1 MRALNVFLSIFV
13 SLLLAGLVFEVGL
26 RLLGMGPQ
34 PTINRFDPELGWVKT
49 PGAKAERETREFDV
63 HYTINSLGLRDDEM
77 SSPKKPDGTYRV
89 LMLGDSFV
97 LGYTVDR
104 QDLFVDQLE
113 KWWQSEGRKVDV
125 INSGTEGYSTD
136 QEVRWLDLHGKEY
149 QPDLVLIFPYDNDLY
164 WNSQYSYARF
174 PKPRY
179 DGFGRK
185 EERPLV
191 DPGQRSKWESFAIG
205 NMIARVTA
213 PHDPTWAPDEKP
225 KLKLPM
231 ESASFFENAPDFMK
245 PAYQYTDGS
254 LIALRKI
261 CAGLGAELVMVPIPN
276 KDSIQ
281 PEAKLELGKQLGSDP
296 EHPEYDALW
305 SPDHPVEQFLKMAQR
320 EGITAFDPRA
330 ALRKDFAQSGVPLY
344 YQRDW
349 HLNPAGNRA
358 LARFVHQS
366 LDEAKIFPPA
376 FAAARSTELP
386 EPQKKSELPGWVV
399 PYAIL
404 LAILST
410 MYALTYRDEAAWLAP
425 LKIGGMLAV
434 IFAIAIGGNHL
445 LGLLP
450 PQYAIKITLL
460 FVLGVLGFVF
470 YKLGRRLGTIA
481 ELFGAFVG
489 RGHWYLMPLVV
500 VLLSAGSL
508 LVVAASSPLV
518 APFIYTLF

>member
-13 SLLLAGLVFEVGL
+13 SLLLAAAVFEVGL
-26 RLLGMGPQ
+26 RVIGMGPQ
-34 PTINRFDPELGWVKT
+34 PTINRFDPNLGWTKT
-49 PGAKAERETREFDV
+49 PGATAERKTREFDV

-104 QDLFVDQLE
+104 QDLFTDQLE
-113 KWWQSEGRKVDV
+113 KWWQAEGRKVDV
-125 INSGTEGYSTD
+125 INAGTEGYSTD
-136 QEVRWLDLHGKEY
+136 QEVRWLDIYGKEY
-149 QPDLVLIFPYDNDLY
+149 QPDLVIIFPYDNDIY
-164 WNSQYSYARF
+164 WNSQYSYGRF

-179 DGFGRK
+179 NRAGLK

-191 DPGQRSKWESFAIG
+191 DPGARSKWETLALGSLISKLSG
-205 NMIARVTA
+205 PR
-213 PHDPTWAPDEKP
+213 DPTWAPDEEP
-225 KLKLPM
+225 NLKLPM
-231 ESASFFENAPDFMK
+231 ESASFFKKSPDFMK
-245 PAYQYTDGS
+245 PAYDYTQGS
-254 LIALRKI
+254 MIALRRV

-276 KDSIQ
+276 KASIEPDANQ
-281 PEAKLELGKQLGSDP
+281 ALAKQLRADP
-296 EHPEYDALW
+296 ELW
-305 SPDHPVEQFLKMAQR
+305 LADRPVDTFMKIAEH
-320 EGITAFDPRA
+320 EGIKAFDPRE
-330 ALRKDFAQSGVPLY
+330 ALRKDFAANGEPLY

-358 LARFVHQS
+358 LARFVHDS
-366 LDEAKIFPPA
+366 LDQAKIIPPA
-376 FAAARSTELP
+376 FAAARTADLP
-386 EPQKKSELPGWVV
+386 APAPKSELPGWVV

-410 MYALTYRDEAAWLAP
+410 MYALTYRDEPAWQAP
-425 LKIGGMLAV
+425 FKVGGMLAV
-434 IFAIAIGGNHL
+434 IFLIAIGGNRL

-450 PQYAIKITLL
+450 PEYALKIALL
-460 FVLGVLGFVF
+460 FVLVVLGFVF

-481 ELFGAFVG
+481 ELFAAFVG

-500 VLLSAGSL
+500 VLLTAGSL